1 LYSEESIINKDLFAS
16 ICNRSIV
23 WVKEQNYNFKG
34 AYITYFSESNRQNFE
49 LSIKGNDDMNLSQE
63 NLFSK
68 IKEETITK

>member
-1 LYSEESIINKDLFAS
+1 
-16 ICNRSIV
+16 V